1 MKHLVYPPFTVSC
14 LVSIQLPDN
23 KSRQP
28 DIAIKVAFYINHWD
42 DIHSTAKRE
51 AVWKLERLGV
61 DKDTLKDAYF
71 ETDDHS
77 YTAVEPKGVKREYGV
92 PVEAF
97 YLHDPK
103 KRALLIR
110 QRRLVPESREE
121 MVAIYGKAEAAAKEV
136 AA

>member
-1 MKHLVYPPFTVSC
+1 MKNCLYPPFTVSC
-14 LVSIQLPDN
+14 LVNIQLPDN
-23 KSRQP
+23 KTMNP
-28 DIAIKVAFYINHWD
+28 DISVKVGFYINHWD
-42 DIHSTAKRE
+42 DIYSAAKRE
-51 AVWKLERLGV
+51 AIWKLERLGV

-77 YTAVEPKGVKREYGV
+77 YTAVEPKGIKRVYGE

-97 YLHDPK
+97 YFHDPK

-121 MVAIYGKAEAAAKEV
+121 MVAIYGKAPAAVQGV
-136 AA
+136 AV